1 VADFGIHCLINK
13 PTRII
18 DHSSTLL
25 NHLYTNGSRI
35 TIHSGICIWN
45 VSDHY
50 PIFCI
55 IPSTKS
61 NQKCKKLYAR
71 DTTLFET
78 EVFLDEL
85 QRNMETL
92 QIQDVNTTFSRFALL
107 FETTLNKH
115 APLKMMSRK
124 QQRMHRKPLISK
136 GILKSIK
143 TKNKLFSKIQNL
155 DKTDSNKWNK
165 YKKYRNKLNHII
177 EYAKMTYFKNQIA

>member
-1 VADFGIHCLINK
+1 MLKTNSNSSVADFKNFTNCYGVHCLINK
-13 PTRII
+13 PTSIT
-18 DHSSTLL
+18 DHSSTLFD
-25 NHLYTNGSRI
+25 HLYINESRI
-35 TIHSGICIWN
+35 TIHSGICIWD

-61 NQKCKKLYAR
+61 YQKCTKLYAR

-78 EVFLDEL
+78 EAFLDEL

-115 APLKMMSRK
+115 APLKIMSRK
-124 QQRMHRKPLISK
+124 QQRMHRKPWISK

-143 TKNKLFSKIQNL
+143 TKNKLFSTIQNL
-155 DKTDSNKWNK
+155 DKTESNKWNK
-165 YKKYRNKLNHII
+165 
-177 EYAKMTYFKNQIA
+177 